1 MTLRTSSHWEIP
13 YLVWQEVPC
22 YLVHFLSYSWKQLFF
37 PGALIFF
44 FFWWEMLLETK
55 IGKLIVL
62 IYTRVYLGT
71 LSSQTSKYTQIC
83 VYIQTCI
90 YIFIHTYTYIYIF
103 LHACT
108 YVHVIHMNIFRNY
121 EFLPIQFQSISSEL
135 VLPLLPV
142 CLSFLS

>member
-1 MTLRTSSHWEIP
+1 
-13 YLVWQEVPC
+13 
-22 YLVHFLSYSWKQLFF
+22 
-37 PGALIFF
+37 
-44 FFWWEMLLETK
+44 MLLETK

-135 VLPLLPV
+135 VLAFLCFLCACPLFHSINPDFIQYPLFTLLFSPIR
-142 CLSFLS
+142 L